1 MMSEKRFYLENDE
14 WVKYEYSEIRE
25 YVDEKHIS
33 IPLRNDELCK
43 LLNELYEENQRL
55 RNDCSI
61 LVQSNQEYRKEN
73 EQLRRLFE
81 EKEQPI
87 TINFTEEDAKELRK
101 LLGLVDDE

>member
-1 MMSEKRFYLENDE
+1 MNEKRFYLENDE

-73 EQLRRLFE
+73 DDLRFALRTEQAFTRVEKDKKPFLSKE
-81 EKEQPI
+81 EFLKEL
-87 TINFTEEDAKELRK
+87 EED
-101 LLGLVDDE
+101 G